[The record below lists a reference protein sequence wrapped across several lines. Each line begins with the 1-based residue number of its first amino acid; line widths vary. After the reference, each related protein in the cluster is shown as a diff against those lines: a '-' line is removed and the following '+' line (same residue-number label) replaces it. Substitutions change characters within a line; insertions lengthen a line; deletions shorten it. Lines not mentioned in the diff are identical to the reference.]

1 MRRQRHSDSSWHLG
15 DRVTSPRTTKTPLSK
30 LLRAHYS
37 WVWGLSP
44 PGPYS
49 LVQGKEEMPCWNVS
63 RPLSKPWQGKTQ
75 LCCCWF
81 FWSMQNYIKIQW
93 HTSGASNK
101 SKITSMDVE
110 LCLVNCRVLLF
121 AKLISPEVRFNLP
134 KYRSNVCLAL
144 LIKLTGCGE
153 IYIIHRA

>member
-1 MRRQRHSDSSWHLG
+1 
-15 DRVTSPRTTKTPLSK
+15 
-30 LLRAHYS
+30 
-37 WVWGLSP
+37 
-44 PGPYS
+44 
-49 LVQGKEEMPCWNVS
+49 
-63 RPLSKPWQGKTQ
+63 
-75 LCCCWF
+75 
-81 FWSMQNYIKIQW
+81 MQNYIKIQW